1 MSLKAFHILFI
12 ILATLL
18 AAGCAWWAYANHAGT
33 AVWLTAS
40 LVAVALAIYGVYFV
54 KKSKRLIL

>member
-18 AAGCAWWAYANHAGT
+18 AAGVAWWAFANHAGT
-33 AVWLTAS
+33 EVWVTAS
-40 LVAVALAIYGVYFV
+40 VVAVALAGYGVYFV

>member
-12 ILATLL
+12 MLATLL
-18 AAGCAWWAYANHAGT
+18 AAGCAWWAFANQVGT
-33 AVWLTAS
+33 GVWVTSAILSVGFAV
-40 LVAVALAIYGVYFV
+40 YGVYFV

>member
-12 ILATLL
+12 VLATLL
-18 AAGCAWWAYANHAGT
+18 AAGCAWWAFSNQVGT
-33 AVWLTAS
+33 SVWVTSSIL
-40 LVAVALAIYGVYFV
+40 ALCFAAYGVYFV